1 MFYGVLNTPLE
12 RIRLKATTGRNIH
25 KKTPEMESVF
35 NKTTG
40 LKGKKNLQHG
50 CIRMFFEIF
59 KNTYFEEHLLTA
71 A

>member
-1 MFYGVLNTPLE
+1 MFDGVLNTPLE
-12 RIRLKATTGRNIH
+12 RITLKATTGRNIH

-35 NKTTG
+35 NRTTG
-40 LKGKKNLQHG
+40 LKGEKNLQHG

-59 KNTYFEEHLLTA
+59 KNTYFEEHLQTA